1 MGEAGRRGSESY
13 RRREAIRRQKVEF
26 VSRMGGA
33 DERGLALLRTGLQA
47 FLDRM
52 NPGEWQARRASIV
65 QALLNRPQEVNL
77 ERATSVR
84 VQEDDM
90 GWYLFL
96 CQQALEDPMCM
107 DVSQAQR
114 ALPFLAGIG
123 SRWAHAGKVKGLA
136 RKLDE
141 LLTDY
146 RKDPDGLLFEVLVA
160 LSYAE
165 RGWSVECVEEGNTKS
180 ADLIVRRD
188 GRELFVECKRLSR
201 KTAYADTERQQFL
214 RLWDRAKHVLL
225 ENRQWVWFKGTF
237 HVDPGAL
244 PGDFLTEVF
253 RAGLPI
259 GAGEQL
265 VHDSNR
271 ATIHARLI
279 DSAAVRGHMDKF
291 RVKANS
297 PIESRLLGGDWA
309 PENAAVTII
318 HMIKTSQVVECE
330 AAILGAYIEDIGF
343 ACGFTRD
350 FDSAVSIDK
359 KARDIT
365 KLLSKAVEQVP
376 DDRPS
381 IIHIAAETM
390 EGIEVERRRTEK
402 VLAQIPA
409 FITNKPVLAIR
420 FHRLQGHQ
428 RVDKLYEMDE
438 TVDKFQ
444 IDGVQLHEIPSC
456 VVVPAGTAMQAGSH
470 WEIYR

>member
-1 MGEAGRRGSESY
+1 MGETRRRGSEAD
-13 RRREAIRRQKVEF
+13 RRREAIRRQKAEF
-26 VSRMGGA
+26 VSRMGDA

-47 FLDRM
+47 FLGRM
-52 NPGEWQARRASIV
+52 SQEQWQARRAAIV
-65 QALLNRPQEVNL
+65 QELLDRPQETDL
-77 ERATSVR
+77 EKATSVR
-84 VQEDDM
+84 VRSDDM

-107 DVSQAQR
+107 DISQAQR

-123 SRWAHAGKVKGLA
+123 SRWAHAGAVKGLT

-160 LSYAE
+160 LSYAQS
-165 RGWSVECVEEGNTKS
+165 GWSVECVEEGATKS
-180 ADLIVRRD
+180 ADLIVCRGD
-188 GRELFVECKRLSR
+188 RELFVECKRLSR
-201 KTAYADTERQQFL
+201 KTAYAETERQQFL

-237 HVDPGAL
+237 HVDPGEL
-244 PGDFLTEVF
+244 PDDFLTEVF
-253 RAGLPI
+253 RAALPI
-259 GAGEQL
+259 GKGERL
-265 VHDSNR
+265 VHDSDR

-279 DSAAVRGHMDKF
+279 DSASVRGHMDKF

-297 PIESRLLGGDWA
+297 PMESRLLGGDWA

-318 HMIKTSQVVECE
+318 QMIKTSQVVDCE
-330 AAILGAYIEDIGF
+330 APVLGTYIEDIGF
-343 ACGFTRD
+343 ACGFTRG

-376 DDRPS
+376 DDKPS

-402 VLAQIPA
+402 IFSQIPA

-428 RVDKLYEMDE
+428 RVEKLYEMDE

-444 IDGVQLHEIPSC
+444 IDGVRLRDIPPC
-456 VVVPAGTAMQAGSH
+456 VVVPAGTAMQRGSH
-470 WEIYR
+470 WEVYR